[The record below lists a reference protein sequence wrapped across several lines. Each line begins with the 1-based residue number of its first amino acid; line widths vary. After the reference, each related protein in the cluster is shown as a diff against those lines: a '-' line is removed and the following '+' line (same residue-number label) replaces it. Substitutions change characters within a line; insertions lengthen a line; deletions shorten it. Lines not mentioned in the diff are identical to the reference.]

1 MIGLILAAGRSSR
14 LGEPKI
20 LIQYQGK
27 SLLERTCQQ
36 ALSVCSEILV
46 LIGAETEKSSQILN
60 RLQAANPKVHFTISE
75 HWSEGMGSTL
85 AEGLRMLADKQEDIM
100 VMLCDLPFIEASH
113 LSALQNAKQLH
124 PQLFIVSD
132 FGGQMSPPV
141 VIPQHFQPQFYHW
154 KGEKGLGE
162 IWHKQAKDV
171 LYCHFNVQY
180 KDLDTPDDK
189 AYWRVVEIQNTVD

>member
-46 LIGAETEKSSQILN
+46 LIGAETEKSSEIL
-60 RLQAANPKVHFTISE
+60 RRIQKSNPKVHFAISE

-85 AEGLRMLADKQEDIM
+85 AEGLRMLHEKQDDIM
-100 VMLCDLPFIEASH
+100 VLLCDLPFIESSH
-113 LSALQNAKQLH
+113 LSA
-124 PQLFIVSD
+124 
-132 FGGQMSPPV
+132 
-141 VIPQHFQPQFYHW
+141 
-154 KGEKGLGE
+154 
-162 IWHKQAKDV
+162 
-171 LYCHFNVQY
+171 
-180 KDLDTPDDK
+180 
-189 AYWRVVEIQNTVD
+189 